1 MKCSIMPYFIWV
13 FTACKNTHLGVS
25 WIQRVKV
32 YTKIIETLR
41 WISSM
46 FVMMVDMGLK
56 ISLRAILTPWH
67 ALYVRFLEFSYLGL
81 NTRIHVFRISDLVM
95 LKQACSAT

>member
-1 MKCSIMPYFIWV
+1 
-13 FTACKNTHLGVS
+13 
-25 WIQRVKV
+25 
-32 YTKIIETLR
+32 
-41 WISSM
+41 
-46 FVMMVDMGLK
+46 MVDMGLK

-81 NTRIHVFRISDLVM
+81 NTRKHVFRISDLVM